1 MTFSTVCW
9 SSEET
14 VLLSKSIP
22 QEQNVRNALVMVTEH
37 EGRARSCV
45 GGGVGGWGCQVGVLE
60 KVLQHRLLDYPEFRG
75 TRKGHRAEL
84 LDPHR
89 NGLPWAVGT
98 ALSCQSSGSIRTVLS
113 DIGTGF
119 WVHQCGA
126 RGWIQRSL
134 WTPSHSGMGGG
145 ARTPGDSVTLYAFY
159 PSTPPLLQLFKV
171 KRAEPAARKARR
183 KYAAPPGNTHPAEI
197 SGSIC
202 GHLLTAAPAGRE
214 GGARPR
220 PHQRD
225 GTSVTALREPL
236 RPSEAQAGAGAALG
250 GLQLQPINGI
260 FAAEPLG
267 SCSRAPSHRHGAA
280 RGWWRL
286 WTTNPGMPR
295 AARRSAC
302 GGGRLCHGGAFVTA
316 SGGRPQR

>member
-22 QEQNVRNALVMVTEH
+22 QEQNVRNSLVMVTEH

-236 RPSEAQAGAGAALG
+236 PAPQKPRQAPGLLWAVCSCSQLTAFSPLSLLGAVVERQAIATGLHEAGGG
-250 GLQLQPINGI
+250 SGLQIPACPAPRGAQPV
-260 FAAEPLG
+260 AAG
-267 SCSRAPSHRHGAA
+267 GCAMAA
-280 RGWWRL
+280 RL
-286 WTTNPGMPR
+286 
-295 AARRSAC
+295 
-302 GGGRLCHGGAFVTA
+302 
-316 SGGRPQR
+316 